1 MRFPVLRQGRSR
13 GAAHAPHRA
22 RVPPRPPW
30 LTSWRS
36 KRPASFRVTCGAS
49 RESFS
54 REWSFRCSA
63 AGITPIAA
71 GTKFTGVQYGTDL
84 TPGAKWSWTWAATG
98 ISAKY
103 QYRVVGKES
112 VTVPA
117 GTFEAVRVDYTAV
130 VTSETRGVRPT
141 LHGTLWIVS
150 GVGLVKQLGPGD
162 VSPGLW
168 QAVRQV
174 AVPLAEERGE
184 HGRAQTL

>member
-1 MRFPVLRQGRSR
+1 MIVAVLLAAACTTPIFPPATKSLRFVQKTNDAQAEMTWSGRVDGDRLQWEQSF
-13 GAAHAPHRA
+13 APEGGDT
-22 RVPPRPPW
+22 
-30 LTSWRS
+30 TSS
-36 KRPASFRVTCGAS
+36 VSSFH
-49 RESFS
+49 
-54 REWSFRCSA
+54 CSA

-117 GTFEAVRVDYTAV
+117 GTFETVRVDYTAV

-150 GVGLVKQLGPGD
+150 GVGLVKQLEDDPGAIE
-162 VSPGLW
+162 L
-168 QAVRQV
+168 
-174 AVPLAEERGE
+174 VPTKT
-184 HGRAQTL
+184 TLELIAAR